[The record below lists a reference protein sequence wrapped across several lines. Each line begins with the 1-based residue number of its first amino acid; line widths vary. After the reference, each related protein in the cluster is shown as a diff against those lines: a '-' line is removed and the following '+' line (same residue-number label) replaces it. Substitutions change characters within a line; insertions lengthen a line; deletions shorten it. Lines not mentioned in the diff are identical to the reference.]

1 MPVNRFFVVLPRRHI
16 QQNDNL
22 RKDTQHTNAPFIRV
36 NLNLC
41 FVMLNVIMLNVIVLN
56 VIVLNVTVL
65 NVIVLNVI
73 VLNFILLNVILT
85 NVT

>member
-16 QQNDNL
+16 QQNDTL
-22 RKDTQHTNAPFIRV
+22 GKDTQHTNAPFIRV

-41 FVMLNVIMLNVIVLN
+41 FVMLNV
-56 VIVLNVTVL
+56 TVL

-73 VLNFILLNVILT
+73 VLNVILMNVILT